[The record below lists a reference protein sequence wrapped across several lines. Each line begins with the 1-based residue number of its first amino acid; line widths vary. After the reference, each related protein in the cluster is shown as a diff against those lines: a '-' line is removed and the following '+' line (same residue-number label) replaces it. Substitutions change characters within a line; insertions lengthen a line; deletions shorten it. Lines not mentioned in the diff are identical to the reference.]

1 MAFCTECGGKLALGD
16 KFCSDCGVKLVESTS
31 NSGSKERK
39 KLDVQTDFVPPL
51 IQVSAPSNARV
62 KPVYGNG
69 YREGT
74 HCSNCGGKP
83 GSSSRCNV
91 CQADL

>member
-1 MAFCTECGGKLALGD
+1 
-16 KFCSDCGVKLVESTS
+16 
-31 NSGSKERK
+31 
-39 KLDVQTDFVPPL
+39 VQTDFVPPL

-83 GSSSRCNV
+83 GSGSRCNV